1 MAHWTAAVT
10 SVTAGTRANPCRLW
24 EKVDAAGRPAA
35 WLRITK
41 CGGVYEGQI
50 VKIFPNPGEGPS
62 QWRFGQDDGTEGG
75 PEHGDEDRCNRPRQH
90 DRHAGA
96 LRQRT
101 RIAAEPSVAAG
112 VLMVPPFLAQLRGRE
127 AGALAVQ

>member
-1 MAHWTAAVT
+1 MRGRSSRYFRIPEKAHRNGV
-10 SVTAGTRANPCRLW
+10 SV
-24 EKVDAAGRPAA
+24 
-35 WLRITK
+35 RI
-41 CGGVYEGQI
+41 
-50 VKIFPNPGEGPS
+50 
-62 QWRFGQDDGTEGG
+62 DGTEGG